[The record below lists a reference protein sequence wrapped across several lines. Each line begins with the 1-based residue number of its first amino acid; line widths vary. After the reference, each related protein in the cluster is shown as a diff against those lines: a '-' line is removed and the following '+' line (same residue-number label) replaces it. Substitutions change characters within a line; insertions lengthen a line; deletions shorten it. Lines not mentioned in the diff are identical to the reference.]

1 MSTITPDQHAAL
13 LAAYDTL
20 GGRSAGVTV
29 AALRSEAGV
38 SQNVAS
44 VWLRER
50 RADEQAEAE
59 RAARAGDPDLPEEL
73 SAAALAAQSELWHR
87 AMAAARQEVLLAHAD
102 ELEKASGAQA
112 AAERSAADAKG
123 RAAGAEHELKFVK
136 AELTTAQQA
145 LADLRQRVRIQE
157 QAIADTKVA
166 ADEAVRAA
174 EEKARRAGNLE
185 REAHAT
191 AAELRGRVA
200 GLEQALSAL
209 KTETDN
215 RE

>member
-20 GGRSAGVTV
+20 GGQSAGVTV

-73 SAAALAAQSELWHR
+73 SAAALAASWRPWRALPAPYRELP
-87 AMAAARQEVLLAHAD
+87 
-102 ELEKASGAQA
+102 SG
-112 AAERSAADAKG
+112 
-123 RAAGAEHELKFVK
+123 KF
-136 AELTTAQQA
+136 
-145 LADLRQRVRIQE
+145 
-157 QAIADTKVA
+157 
-166 ADEAVRAA
+166 VRAA
-174 EEKARRAGNLE
+174 VAL
-185 REAHAT
+185 AHV
-191 AAELRGRVA
+191 LR
-200 GLEQALSAL
+200 
-209 KTETDN
+209 
-215 RE
+215 